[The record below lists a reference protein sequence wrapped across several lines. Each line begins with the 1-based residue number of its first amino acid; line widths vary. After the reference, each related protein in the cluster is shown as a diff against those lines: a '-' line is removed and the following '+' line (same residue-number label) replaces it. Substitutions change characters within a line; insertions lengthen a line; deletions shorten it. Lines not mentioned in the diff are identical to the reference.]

1 MRYKQAAFEKK
12 EELEEQ
18 LEEVEDEDAASA
30 DKLAPL
36 VKAAEVEYEKKEADA
51 DAALKLAEEAENA
64 ADAAAKG
71 EQPQKKGWKWG
82 FGKQ

>member
-1 MRYKQAAFEKK
+1 MGSSRRKAVVGLEALRYVQAAFEKK

-18 LEEVEDEDAASA
+18 LEEAEDVDAATA

-36 VKAAEVEYEKKEADA
+36 VEAAEVEYEKKE
-51 DAALKLAEEAENA
+51 